1 MAQITLNSTGVASN
15 GTLALQTNGT
25 TPALTIDAS
34 QNVGIGTASP
44 TSLFFVNGESSL
56 GNVVFKQNVAAYT
69 TGYGNPVIARASG
82 FTGVYN
88 SGSLLLQAR
97 SDAAADIA
105 FITGTT
111 PAERMRIDS
120 SGNVGIGTS
129 SPAVSGLEISR
140 ATGSASPTPAELR
153 ISTTNSASDWSTTNP
168 WGRLSF
174 YSADASSTGPKIVSS
189 IDATAEGTSGGTGNI
204 SFKLAAATT
213 GTLTEAMRITSTGDV
228 GIGATSPGGKL
239 EVAGNS
245 RFLGNGSASVFWGNT
260 TPIGSLTY
268 VGSDP
273 IVQALSSANML
284 FYGGST
290 ERMRID
296 SSGNLQVQT
305 GAVMP
310 YAPAPA
316 SISSAAT
323 LTNANIQAQI
333 INTTGTTYT
342 VTMPLGTT
350 LETLASWAT
359 TGIGYDFYIVNTA
372 SGTITLDAT
381 EVGVTSV
388 GTMTIAT
395 GVSAQFRIRRTAA
408 NTFVVYRLG

>member
-34 QNVGIGTASP
+34 QNVGIGTGSP

-56 GNVVFKQNVAAYT
+56 GNVVFKQNVSAYT
-69 TGYGNPVIARASG
+69 TGFGNPVIARASG
-82 FTGVYN
+82 FTGVYT

-111 PAERMRIDS
+111 PAERLRINS
-120 SGNVGIGTS
+120 SGNVGIGTD
-129 SPAVSGLEISR
+129 SPVATLDVNGTIVTRAAGGEGGQVSFNNPDNASVGLTVDVS
-140 ATGSASPTPAELR
+140 
-153 ISTTNSASDWSTTNP
+153 
-168 WGRLSF
+168 
-174 YSADASSTGPKIVSS
+174 SAD
-189 IDATAEGTSGGTGNI
+189 TARVFQTRNNSVMQIGQLSGTGGI
-204 SFKLAAATT
+204 VTLHTAA
-213 GTLTEAMRITSTGDV
+213 D
-228 GIGATSPGGKL
+228 
-239 EVAGNS
+239 
-245 RFLGNGSASVFWGNT
+245 
-260 TPIGSLTY
+260 
-268 VGSDP
+268 
-273 IVQALSSANML
+273 
-284 FYGGST
+284 

-296 SSGNLQVQT
+296 SVGNLQVQT

-316 SISSAAT
+316 SISTTAT
-323 LTNANIQAQI
+323 LTNANIRAQI

>member
-34 QNVGIGTASP
+34 QNVGIGTGSP
-44 TSLFFVNGESSL
+44 SSLLTVNGEANISAVL
-56 GNVVFKQNVAAYT
+56 FKQNVAAYT
-69 TGYGNPVIARASG
+69 TGFGNPVIARASG
-82 FTGVYN
+82 FTGVYA

-111 PAERMRIDS
+111 PAERMRI
-120 SGNVGIGTS
+120 
-129 SPAVSGLEISR
+129 
-140 ATGSASPTPAELR
+140 
-153 ISTTNSASDWSTTNP
+153 NSA
-168 WGRLSF
+168 
-174 YSADASSTGPKIVSS
+174 
-189 IDATAEGTSGGTGNI
+189 
-204 SFKLAAATT
+204 
-213 GTLTEAMRITSTGDV
+213 GDV
-228 GIGATSPGGKL
+228 GIGTPSPQAALDLGDATGGRAITWGGP
-239 EVAGNS
+239 AGTARYTS
-245 RFLGNGSASVFWGNT
+245 IFSSQSSASLVLARGFT
-260 TPIGSLTY
+260 GSTSTDTY
-268 VGSDP
+268 VSTVTGTIANSGIRLDSNGF
-273 IVQALSSANML
+273 INFFTDASS
-284 FYGGST
+284 SQT
-290 ERMRID
+290 EDNAFTPTPRMRID
-296 SSGNLQVQT
+296 TSGNLQVQT

-316 SISSAAT
+316 SISGAAT
-323 LTNANIQAQI
+323 LTNANIRAQI

-342 VTMPLGTT
+342 VTMALGTT